1 MAGSLMAK
9 PILDEALWAVLEL
22 LLPLDP
28 PRPRGGR
35 PRLPHRQV
43 LTGILFV
50 LRSGIPWELLPK
62 ERGCGSGMTCWR
74 RLQEWQA
81 KGLWQRIHHELLN
94 WLGQIGHLDWS
105 RASLDS
111 ASVPAKRG
119 GALSGPNP
127 TDRGKAGTKRHVVV
141 DRQGIPLA
149 VKVTAA
155 NEHDGLVFEPL
166 LGAIPPI
173 QGRFG
178 RPRRRPEK
186 LHADKA
192 YDARHCRTY
201 LRKRGIK
208 SRIARRGLESS
219 ERLGR
224 HRWVVERTLA
234 WLNRFRRLAIR
245 YERRADIHE
254 ALVQLGCILICWNFI
269 HLKGFC

>member
-1 MAGSLMAK
+1 MAK

-22 LLPLDP
+22 LLPPDP

-35 PRLPHRQV
+35 PRVPHRQV

-50 LRSGIPWELLPK
+50 LRSGIPWELLPQ
-62 ERGCGSGMTCWR
+62 ELGCGSGMTCWR
-74 RLQEWQA
+74 RLREWHA
-81 KGLWQRIHHELLN
+81 KGVWQRIDHELLN
-94 WLGQIGHLDWS
+94 GLGQLGLLDWS

-111 ASVPAKRG
+111 GSVPAKRG
-119 GALSGPNP
+119 GALTGPNP

-155 NEHDGLVFEPL
+155 NDHDGPVFEPL
-166 LGAIPPI
+166 LDAIPPI
-173 QGRFG
+173 QGRLG
-178 RPRRRPEK
+178 RPRLRPEK

-208 SRIARRGLESS
+208 SRIARKGIDSS
-219 ERLGR
+219 ERLGQ
-224 HRWVVERTLA
+224 HRWGVERTLA
-234 WLNRFRRLAIR
+234 WLNRFRRLTIR
-245 YERRADIHE
+245 YERRADIYE
-254 ALVQLGCILICWNFI
+254 ALLHLGCILVCWNFI

>member
-1 MAGSLMAK
+1 MAGLRMAK

-22 LLPLDP
+22 LLPPDP

-62 ERGCGSGMTCWR
+62 GLGCGSGMTCWR
-74 RLQEWQA
+74 RLREWQA
-81 KGLWQRIHHELLN
+81 KGVWQRIHDELLS
-94 WLGQIGHLDWS
+94 WFGQLGALDWS
-105 RASLDS
+105 RASR
-111 ASVPAKRG
+111 SVPAKRG
-119 GALSGPNP
+119 GSLTGPNP
-127 TDRGKAGTKRHVVV
+127 TDRGKAGPKRHVVV
-141 DRQGIPLA
+141 EGQGIPLA

-155 NEHDGLVFEPL
+155 NDHDGPVFEPL
-166 LGAIPPI
+166 LAAIPPI
-173 QGRFG
+173 KGRLG

-208 SRIARRGLESS
+208 SRIARKGIDSS

-224 HRWVVERTLA
+224 YRWVVERTLA
-234 WLNRFRRLAIR
+234 WLNRLRRLTIR
-245 YERRADIHE
+245 YERRADIYE
-254 ALVQLGCILICWNFI
+254 AFLHLGCILICWNFI
-269 HLKGFC
+269 QLKGLC